1 MVRRL
6 AMPCSMMEIM
16 ETSPKLPIL
25 DSNQDLRL
33 QRPLRCRYANGQ
45 KNGRSALADS
55 SGSSEAGSRTRLSR
69 DVKCRVSVPFR
80 PSTDTF
86 TSSYREEGLNEPTHV
101 YGLSNP
107 EPAASSQR
115 HQGESNT
122 PATSGGF
129 PSMASDDGWPSLPPM
144 QYHTGGDNGDC
155 GSGRA

>member
-1 MVRRL
+1 ML
-6 AMPCSMMEIM
+6 HDGNHGGTP
-16 ETSPKLPIL
+16 PKLPIL

-33 QRPLRCRYANGQ
+33 QRPLRYRYANGQ
-45 KNGRSALADS
+45 KNGRSAFAEPS
-55 SGSSEAGSRTRLSR
+55 SRSEAGSRTRLSR

-115 HQGESNT
+115 HQGESNAL
-122 PATSGGF
+122 PCPEGF
-129 PSMASDDGWPSLPPM
+129 RPWHPMMAGHHCRPCNITRAETMAIVAPEGLEPS
-144 QYHTGGDNGDC
+144 TG
-155 GSGRA
+155 RL